1 MNSTLEHPL
10 TLAHSDL
17 ELFRTEGYLV
27 MPQFFEPR
35 EIAAMLRELER
46 FKSEGLIRNVS
57 TAGDGKTHSNE
68 RVNLQICPITP
79 RSELYRALPFHPKIL
94 SVVSQ
99 LIGEPF
105 EHHLDQIFL
114 KPARN
119 GAGTSWHQDNSYFF
133 ISDPTKGV
141 GMWVALHDSHVLN
154 GTMHVIPRAFDV
166 ALEHKRDPLSDHHI
180 RCFPDESKAIPVE
193 MKAGGVL
200 FFNYG
205 VPHCTK
211 SNQTDSD
218 RAGLALHFLRTDFR
232 HKEIAAAGAYPGPYL
247 RGPLASGGQ
256 NEHGK
261 LIEGTWSEEVDR
273 IVG

>member
-1 MNSTLEHPL
+1 MNTLTESPVTLTASQLEHYQ
-10 TLAHSDL
+10 
-17 ELFRTEGYLV
+17 TEGYVV
-27 MPQFFEPR
+27 MPHFFEPR
-35 EIAAMLRELER
+35 EIAAMLKELER
-46 FKSEGLIRNVS
+46 FKAEGLIHNVS
-57 TAGDGKTHSNE
+57 TAGDGKTPTNE
-68 RVNLQICPITP
+68 KVNLQICPLTP
-79 RSELYRALPFHPKIL
+79 KSELYRALPFHPKVL
-94 SVVSQ
+94 SMVSQ

-141 GMWVALHDSHVLN
+141 GMWVALHDAHVMN
-154 GTMHVIPRAFDV
+154 GTMHVIPRVFRET
-166 ALEHKRDPLSDHHI
+166 LEHTRDPLSNHHF
-180 RCFPDESKAIPVE
+180 RCYPDESKSVPVE
-193 MKAGGVL
+193 MKAGGAL

-211 SNQTDSD
+211 ANQTDSE

-232 HKEIAAAGAYPGPYL
+232 HKEQAEAGAYRGPYL

-261 LIEGTWSEEVDR
+261 VIEGTWAQEVDR
-273 IVG
+273 VLG